1 MGVVRFIEES
11 EAAVHISWIQSW
23 KSGKAV
29 RVPRRPDIQ
38 SFPGAPHN
46 CHSNHLDWD
55 LSIYPG
61 FLEEK
66 GLFACE
72 RSKNI
77 DHAMCSLQNKLSL
90 IEFNIL

>member
-1 MGVVRFIEES
+1 
-11 EAAVHISWIQSW
+11 
-23 KSGKAV
+23 
-29 RVPRRPDIQ
+29 
-38 SFPGAPHN
+38 
-46 CHSNHLDWD
+46 
-55 LSIYPG
+55 
-61 FLEEK
+61 LEEK